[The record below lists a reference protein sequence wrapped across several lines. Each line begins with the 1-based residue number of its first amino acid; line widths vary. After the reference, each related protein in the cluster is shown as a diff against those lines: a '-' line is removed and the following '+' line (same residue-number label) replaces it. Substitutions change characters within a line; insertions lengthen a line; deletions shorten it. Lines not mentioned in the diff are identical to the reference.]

1 MYGKGSFLLKSGVFL
16 LIGAILFFTVQAL
29 FVPDSSKGRSNAD
42 RVIRGFQTAEEDS
55 VDVLFLGASHM
66 GCGVSPLQFYKDMG
80 ICSYNLS
87 TDGQPVDASFYLL
100 EDFFRRQSPKVV
112 IFDVSVLF
120 TGDTSETSLRWM
132 HILDNYPLGP
142 EKFRMAKA
150 YAEHPYSDGAFAALF
165 PIVKYH
171 DRWNDLLPE
180 DFSSLLTKVPGSWLL
195 GGRMETAVVANSYAT
210 TRLINEVA
218 DAQQD
223 NTRQITVT
231 NGETVTDYID
241 EPLFVPEISQA
252 NRDWLQR
259 MKELCEAHGTQLV
272 LTKIPVMQFTQI
284 YASAWTRQKSNMLR
298 DLATELEI
306 PFFDL
311 MYDYNTGL
319 NWLTDT
325 CDAGFHLNIRGQVK
339 ATRALEAYLTENF
352 SIAPRPSAE
361 YDRAAAAYDKA
372 YETAMLQTET
382 DFYAYLER
390 LYENK
395 DQWAILIAARDE
407 FTLGMDE
414 ESYSL
419 LEGMGLTLVRKAGFR
434 ESYAAILDRGR
445 VRYESVSGRRI
456 DYTLTVDGVL
466 FSVGSAGWNVGAYSA
481 LVVNG
486 TDYAQP
492 VRGIGFLVY
501 DNETG
506 LVIDS
511 VSFDPVLPG
520 KPASRVIATE
530 VSLFSEYQDLIAP
543 EL

>member
-1 MYGKGSFLLKSGVFL
+1 MKGKGRFLLKSAVFL
-16 LIGAILFFTVQAL
+16 LVGAILFFTVQAL

-42 RVIRGFQTAEEDS
+42 QVIRGFQTAEDDS

-66 GCGVSPLQFYKDMG
+66 GCGISPLLLYKDTG
-80 ICSYNLS
+80 IRSYNLS
-87 TDGQPVDASFYLL
+87 TDGQPMDASFYLL
-100 EDFFRRQSPKVV
+100 KDFFENQSPEAVV
-112 IFDVSVLF
+112 FDVSVLF
-120 TGDTSETSLRWM
+120 TGDTAETSLRWM

-142 EKFRMAKA
+142 EKISMARA
-150 YAEHPYSDGAFAALF
+150 YGEHPYSDGALAALF

-180 DFSSLLTKVPGSWLL
+180 DFSSLFTQVRGSWLL
-195 GGRMETAVVANSYAT
+195 GGRMETAVVGNSYAT
-210 TRLINEVA
+210 TKLINDVA
-218 DAQQD
+218 AAQQE

-231 NGETVTDYID
+231 DGETVTDYIED
-241 EPLFVPEISQA
+241 PLFVPEISQA
-252 NRDWLQR
+252 NINWLRR
-259 MKELCEAHGTQLV
+259 MKELCQEHGARLI

-284 YASAWTRQKSNMLR
+284 YASAWTRQKSNMIR

-311 MYDYNTGL
+311 TYDYNTGI

-339 ATRALEAYLTENF
+339 ATRAMEAYLNENF
-352 SIAPRPSAE
+352 PISPHPSPE
-361 YDRAAAAYDKA
+361 YDRAAEAFDKA
-372 YETAMLQTET
+372 YEAAMLQTET
-382 DFYAYLER
+382 DFYAYLRR
-390 LYENK
+390 LSENR
-395 DQWAILIAARDE
+395 DRWTILIAAREE

-414 ESYSL
+414 ESYSI
-419 LEGMGLTLVRKAGFR
+419 LEDMGLTLTRKAGFR

-456 DYTLTVDGVL
+456 DYAMTIDGTT
-466 FSVGSAGWNVGAYSA
+466 FAVGSAGWNVGSYNVLA
-481 LVVNG
+481 VNG
-486 TDYAQP
+486 ADYAQP

-511 VSFDPVLPG
+511 VSFDPVLSG
-520 KPASRVIATE
+520 KPASRVIASQ
-530 VSLFSEYQDLIAP
+530 VSLFSAYREQIAP
-543 EL
+543 EP